1 MMADTSRRWAS
12 MLAWFAFSAAI
23 AAAIV
28 ALLVGPGYRFAW
40 WSLGSAMQAMFWSA
54 IVAMGAVAIGLIAT
68 IFAFQTKAH
77 GSMRLA
83 LLGLVI
89 GLAVA
94 LPPLTLYLKAKSLPR
109 IHDISTDTDNPP
121 AFVAVFPLRQGA
133 SNSTEYT
140 AENAVAQK
148 SDYPEIA
155 PKVLKSAPDEAFA
168 QAEAAARLMD
178 WEIVAVSPADYR
190 IEATATSLL
199 FGFKDD
205 VVIRVTPHAEGS
217 RIDVRSLSRVGISDL
232 GVNARRIQEFMQRLE
247 AK

>member
-1 MMADTSRRWAS
+1 MADTAAPWAS
-12 MLAWFAFSAAI
+12 LLAWLAIGAASAA
-23 AAAIV
+23 ASL
-28 ALLVGPGYRFAW
+28 ALLAGPGYRFAW
-40 WSLGSAMQAMFWSA
+40 WSLGPAMQAMFWSA
-54 IVAMGAVAIGLIAT
+54 IMAMGAVALCLIAT
-68 IFAFQTKAH
+68 VLAFRTKAQA
-77 GSMRLA
+77 SLRRA

-89 GLAVA
+89 GLVVA

-109 IHDISTDTDNPP
+109 IHDISTDTDHPP
-121 AFVAVFPLRQGA
+121 AFVAVLPLRPSA

-140 AENAVAQK
+140 AENAAAQK
-148 SDYPEIA
+148 TGYPDMT
-155 PKVLKSAPDEAFA
+155 PKLLKNTPAEAFA
-168 QAEAAARLMD
+168 KAEAAARRMD

-205 VVIRVTPHAEGS
+205 VVIRVTPHPEGS